1 MADIQDKKGE
11 MAKAYSH
18 ETVEGRWYDWWEA
31 QGYFTPQRDPNKAP
45 YTIIMPPPNVTGEL
59 HMGHALTNAV
69 EDILIRYKR
78 MAGYA
83 TLYLPGEDHAGIA
96 GQNVVEKELAK
107 EGKTRHD
114 LGREAF
120 LERTWEWMNRYRPR
134 IRYQLR
140 RLGASCDWTR
150 ERFTMDPGPARAV
163 RVVFKRL
170 YDKGLIYKGEKI
182 INWCPRC
189 ATTLSDLEVED
200 VAEEGH
206 LWTILYPVEDEG
218 RKTKD
223 ESGTAPQ
230 IRNPQSAIRNGIT
243 VATTRPETMLG
254 DTGVAVYPDDPRWR
268 DFIGKTVTLPIM
280 RRPIPVIA
288 DEGVEKEFGTGAVKM
303 TPGHD
308 PLDFEIGQRH
318 GLPIINILNPDGTL
332 NENAG
337 PYAGQTVEE
346 ARKGVVAQLEREGLL
361 LGVEK
366 HTHNVPHCDR
376 CGTTVEPIVSDQWFV
391 KMQPLAEPAIEAVR
405 RGTIKIVPER
415 FTKVYYHWMEHIR
428 DWPIS
433 RQLWWGHRIPV
444 WYCDQGHR
452 FASDQEPET
461 VLRCSECGSASIQQ
475 DPDVLD
481 TWFSSGLWP
490 FSTLGWPDETPDYDY
505 FYPTSVMETGYDI
518 IFFWVARM
526 IFQGLEHTHQAPF
539 HTVYLH
545 GMVRDDKN
553 RKMSKSV
560 GNVVD
565 PLIMADKLGSDA
577 LRMALITNSSP
588 GNDQKFS
595 DQRIEQAAHFANKL
609 WNATRFVLGT
619 TKDEGRRTND
629 LPSSIVLRP
638 SSALA
643 DRWILSRYSRIV
655 EETTRMLDEYQLG
668 EAGKMLQEFV
678 WSEYCD
684 WYIEAAKTSLRSE
697 DAGQR
702 EETSAV
708 ARYVLDGILRLLH
721 PYMPFLTEELW
732 QNLHGWPSQDESL
745 PAEAQSLMMAQWPT
759 STGTDDEA
767 ENDFTLVMEIIR
779 EIRNA
784 RAEAVKDAPEHIK
797 KEITGR
803 WIEALIAGGPRTAAL
818 KREAD
823 TIARLGRLDL
833 SKLIIEESLPAEQRP
848 DKAATLVVR
857 EAEVILPLAGL
868 VDLDAERKR
877 LQAEAEQTEAE
888 IARTGALLANEGF
901 TSRAPAQVV
910 ARERAKLAAA
920 HERLAKL
927 RERLGSL

>member
-1 MADIQDKKGE
+1 MDTKQDE

-18 ETVEGRWYDWWEA
+18 EAVEARWYDWWEA
-31 QGYFTPQRDPNKAP
+31 QGYFTPERDPKKEP

-78 MAGYA
+78 MSGYS

-120 LERTWEWMNRYRPR
+120 LQRTWEWMNLYRPR

-200 VAEEGH
+200 IEERGN
-206 LWTILYPVEDEG
+206 LWTILYPLTEDES
-218 RKTKD
+218 TD
-223 ESGTAPQ
+223 S
-230 IRNPQSAIRNGIT
+230 IRNPKSEIRNGIT

-254 DTGVAVYPDDPRWR
+254 DTGVAVHPDDPRWK
-268 DFIGKTVTLPIM
+268 DMIGKMVMLPIM
-280 RRPIPVIA
+280 NRPIPVIA
-288 DEGVEKEFGTGAVKM
+288 DDAVEKEFGTGAVKV

-318 GLPIINILNPDGTL
+318 GLPIINILNLDGTL

-337 PYAGQTVEE
+337 PYSGQTVEE
-346 ARKGVVAQLEREGLL
+346 ARKGVVAQLEREGFLL
-361 LGVEK
+361 ATEP
-366 HTHNVPHCDR
+366 HTHNVPHCER

-391 KMQPLAEPAIEAVR
+391 KMGPLAEPAIEAVR

-415 FTKVYYHWMEHIR
+415 FTKVYYHWMENIR

-444 WYCDQGHR
+444 WYCDNEHR

-461 VLRCSECGSASIQQ
+461 VIRCPECGSLNIRQ

-518 IFFWVARM
+518 LFFWVARM

-545 GMVRDDKN
+545 GLVRDEQG

-565 PLIMADKLGSDA
+565 PLILADKFGSDA

-609 WNATRFVLGT
+609 WNATRFVLSST
-619 TKDEGRRTND
+619 TDSGRWTVDGRSN
-629 LPSSIVLRP
+629 PRS
-638 SSALA
+638 LA
-643 DRWILSRYSRIV
+643 DRWILSRYSRIA
-655 EETTRMLDEYQLG
+655 EDTTRMLDEYQLG

-678 WSEYCD
+678 WNEFCD
-684 WYIEAAKTSLRSE
+684 WYIEAAKSTLRSE
-697 DAGQR
+697 EAGQR

-732 QNLHGWPSQDESL
+732 QNLHGWPSRDEAL
-745 PAEAQSLMMAQWPT
+745 PAEGQSLMMADWPT
-759 STGTDDEA
+759 PGEIDEDA
-767 ENDFTLVMEIIR
+767 ERDFSLVMEIIR

-784 RAEAVKDAPEHIK
+784 RAEAVRDAPETIK
-797 KEITGR
+797 KEMTGR
-803 WIEALIAGGPRTAAL
+803 RIEALMAGGSRTAML
-818 KREAD
+818 TREAD
-823 TIARLGRLDL
+823 TIARLARLDAD
-833 SKLIIEESLPAEQRP
+833 KLIIEETLPASKRP
-848 DKAATLVVR
+848 DKATTLVVG

-877 LQAEAEQTEAE
+877 LQGEAGQTEAE
-888 IARTGALLANEGF
+888 IERTEALLANDGF

-910 ARERAKLAAA
+910 DRERTKLAAA
-920 HERLAKL
+920 RERLAKL
-927 RERLGSL
+927 RERLSSL

>member
-1 MADIQDKKGE
+1 MTDIQNKPAGQGE

-18 ETVEGRWYDWWEA
+18 EDVEGRWYDWWEA
-31 QGYFTPQRDPNKAP
+31 QGYLTPARDPGKEQ

-78 MAGYA
+78 MSGYS

-120 LERTWEWMNRYRPR
+120 LERTWEWMNHYRPR

-150 ERFTMDPGPARAV
+150 ERFTMDEGPRRAV

-200 VAEEGH
+200 VEEEGN
-206 LWTILYPVEDEG
+206 LWTIKYPLIDDPS
-218 RKTKD
+218 R
-223 ESGTAPQ
+223 
-230 IRNPQSAIRNGIT
+230 GIT

-254 DTGVAVYPDDPRWR
+254 DTGVAVHPDDPRWQ
-268 DFIGKTVTLPIM
+268 DMIGKMVMLPIM
-280 RRPIPVIA
+280 NRPIPVIA
-288 DEGVEKEFGTGAVKM
+288 DADVELEFGTGAVKI

-308 PLDFEIGQRH
+308 PLDFEIGGRQ
-318 GLPIINILNPDGTL
+318 GLPIINILNLDGTL
-332 NENAG
+332 NDNAG
-337 PYAGQTVEE
+337 PYAGQTVEQ
-346 ARKGVVAQLEREGLL
+346 ARKGVVAQLEREGFL
-361 LGVEK
+361 LGIEK
-366 HTHNVPHCDR
+366 HRHNVPHCER

-391 KMQPLAEPAIEAVR
+391 KMRPLAEPAIEVVR
-405 RGTIKIVPER
+405 NGTLKIVPER
-415 FTKVYYHWMEHIR
+415 FSKVYFHWMENIR

-444 WYCDQGHR
+444 WYCENGHR
-452 FASDQEPET
+452 FASDQEPESVT
-461 VLRCSECGSASIQQ
+461 TCPECGSTAIKQ

-518 IFFWVARM
+518 LFFWVARM
-526 IFQGLEHTHQAPF
+526 IFQGLEHTHQIPF

-545 GMVRDDKN
+545 GLVRDDKG

-565 PLIMADKLGSDA
+565 PLIMADKFGSDA

-609 WNATRFVLGT
+609 WNASRFVLSAT
-619 TKDEGRRTND
+619 TAGINPKSKIQN
-629 LPSSIVLRP
+629 PKS
-638 SSALA
+638 LA

-655 EETTRMLDEYQLG
+655 VETTRMLDEYQLG
-668 EAGKMLQEFV
+668 EAGKVLQEFV
-678 WSEYCD
+678 WNEFCD
-684 WYIEAAKTSLRSE
+684 WYIEAAKSTLRSE
-697 DAGQR
+697 DATQQ

-708 ARYVLDGILRLLH
+708 ARFVLDGILKLLH

-732 QNLHGWPSQDESL
+732 QNLHGWPSQDGTL
-745 PAEAQSLMMAQWPT
+745 PSQAQSLMMAEWPPAGG
-759 STGTDDEA
+759 TGDEA
-767 ENDFTLVMEIIR
+767 ERDFSLVMEIIR

-784 RAEAVKDAPEHIK
+784 RAEAVRDVPENIK
-797 KEITGR
+797 KDMTGR
-803 WIEALIAGGPRTAAL
+803 RIEALIAGGSRTDML
-818 KREAD
+818 RREAD
-823 TIARLGRLDL
+823 TIARLARLDPD
-833 SKLIIEESLPAEQRP
+833 KLVIEESLPAEKRP
-848 DKAATLVVR
+848 EKAATLVVG

-877 LQAEAEQTEAE
+877 LQGEAEQTEAE
-888 IARTGALLANEGF
+888 IARTQDLLSNESF
-901 TSRAPAQVV
+901 TARAPAQVV
-910 ARERAKLAAA
+910 ERERAKLAAA
-920 HERLAKL
+920 QERLAKL
-927 RERLGSL
+927 RERLGSI